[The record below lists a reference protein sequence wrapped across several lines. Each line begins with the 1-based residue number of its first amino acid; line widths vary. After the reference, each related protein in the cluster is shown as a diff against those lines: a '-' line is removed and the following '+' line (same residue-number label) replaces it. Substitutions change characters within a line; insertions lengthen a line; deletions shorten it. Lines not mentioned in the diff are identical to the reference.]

1 MPIVS
6 EQYIRVVGVDTHAAS
21 HTLAVI
27 DPVTAAQIDQ
37 ATFPNTPAGLARAV
51 AWAQHRVGENVA
63 VLFVVEGI
71 GSYGAGLVRRL
82 AGQGCEVVEPAAMSK
97 ATYRGRGKSDPLDA
111 GRIARSVLGI
121 DITLMRRPRADGARA
136 ALRVLVVA
144 REEMTAEHTRLINS
158 LTALL
163 RTVDLGVD
171 ARRSL
176 SKTQIGMTARWRA
189 RTDEPIDV
197 ATARREAVRLA
208 TRIGQLDGDL
218 RDNRSG
224 IDGFVAAQAP
234 TLLDMTGVGA
244 VVAATVLLAWSHP
257 GRVRSEAALAS
268 LAGTCPIPA
277 SSGNTER
284 HRLNRGGDRRL
295 NRAITTIALVRM
307 RCDEPTKA
315 TSRSAPH
322 RAARR
327 RRSCGHSSGTSPDS
341 SSAHCNQSCRRQ
353 PLTRYRSIPV

>member
-1 MPIVS
+1 M
-6 EQYIRVVGVDTHAAS
+6 
-21 HTLAVI
+21 
-27 DPVTAAQIDQ
+27 
-37 ATFPNTPAGLARAV
+37 
-51 AWAQHRVGENVA
+51 
-63 VLFVVEGI
+63 
-71 GSYGAGLVRRL
+71 
-82 AGQGCEVVEPAAMSK
+82 
-97 ATYRGRGKSDPLDA
+97 
-111 GRIARSVLGI
+111 
-121 DITLMRRPRADGARA
+121 
-136 ALRVLVVA
+136 
-144 REEMTAEHTRLINS
+144 
-158 LTALL
+158 TALL

-224 IDGFVAAQAP
+224 IDGFVAAQTP

-268 LAGTCPIPA
+268 LSGTRPIPA

-315 TSRSAPH
+315 YIAKRTAQGRTKKEIMRSLKRYITRQLFRTPQPKL
-322 RAARR
+322 
-327 RRSCGHSSGTSPDS
+327 SPPALD
-341 SSAHCNQSCRRQ
+341 A
-353 PLTRYRSIPV
+353 I